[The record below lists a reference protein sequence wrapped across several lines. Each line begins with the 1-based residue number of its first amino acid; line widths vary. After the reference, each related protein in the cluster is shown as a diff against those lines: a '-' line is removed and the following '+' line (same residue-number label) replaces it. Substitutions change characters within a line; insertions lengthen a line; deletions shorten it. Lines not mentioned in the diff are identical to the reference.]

1 MKKIISNEEIIEKAE
16 KWIAS
21 FTHDEFSKM
30 LKEEIYLNEL
40 NEAQNLEWLNY
51 GNIPI
56 YKGFLSTEYTA
67 PIIKDKR
74 RFTWTLSERY
84 PKNIKI
90 NIPNS
95 YVEYFLDF
103 EAA

>member
-1 MKKIISNEEIIEKAE
+1 MKKIISNKEIIEKAE

-40 NEAQNLEWLNY
+40 NEAQNLEWLNN
-51 GNIPI
+51 GSIPI
-56 YKGFLSTEYTA
+56 YKGILPTEYII
-67 PIIKDKR
+67 PMIKDKR
-74 RFTWTLSERY
+74 KFIWTLSGGY
-84 PKNIKI
+84 HKNIKI

-95 YVEYFLDF
+95 SVESFLNL